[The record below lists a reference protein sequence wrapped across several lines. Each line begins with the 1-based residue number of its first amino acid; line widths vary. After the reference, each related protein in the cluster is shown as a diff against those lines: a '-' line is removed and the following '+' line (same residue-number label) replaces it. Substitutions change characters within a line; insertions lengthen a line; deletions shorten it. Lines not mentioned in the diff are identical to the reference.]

1 MDVVNCRVRT
11 LSVQTLVVTL
21 YGCKKYGRKEV
32 SCMGIGQNC
41 IIIISTVESC
51 MSQNHGGDDVD

>member
-1 MDVVNCRVRT
+1 MDVVNCHVRT
-11 LSVQTLVVTL
+11 LSVRTLVVKL
-21 YGCKKYGRKEV
+21 YGCKIYVRKEV
-32 SCMGIGQNC
+32 SCMGIGQSC